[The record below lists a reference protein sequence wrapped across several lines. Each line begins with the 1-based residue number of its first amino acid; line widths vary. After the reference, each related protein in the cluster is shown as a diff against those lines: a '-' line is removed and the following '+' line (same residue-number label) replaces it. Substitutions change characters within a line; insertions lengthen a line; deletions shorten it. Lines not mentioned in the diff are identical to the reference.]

1 MLVRCREGRRERMRD
16 DKSWYPLSFGLA
28 VDASSVLSVSHD
40 FRGGAGPIKLRL
52 PRDNPQPR
60 HSANPPS
67 PTISRQ
73 ICEFHGGFVWRQR
86 GGEMIVD
93 STLNLSWPVIGA
105 ALKVHMRETPMLKLD
120 DPSTYVFKVTNQ
132 LPSSSSTNP
141 KAFSER
147 YITVRSLPM
156 LSNCRTNLS

>member
-1 MLVRCREGRRERMRD
+1 MRD
-16 DKSWYPLSFGLA
+16 EKSWYPLWSGLA
-28 VDASSVLSVSHD
+28 FDASSVLSVSHD

-52 PRDNPQPR
+52 PRDHPQPR
-60 HSANPPS
+60 HSANPFSP
-67 PTISRQ
+67 PTIARQ
-73 ICEFHGGFVWRQR
+73 ICEFHGAFVWRQR

-105 ALKVHMRETPMLKLD
+105 ALKVHLRETPSLKLD

-147 YITVRSLPM
+147 YITVHLFSTIP
-156 LSNCRTNLS
+156 NFRTNRLLLKQSS